1 MKTET
6 RCLSNAQVIETLDMI
21 NRAGKCSSLSL
32 PIKLL
37 WELKKDISKLEDIR
51 RDFLAMDKDLNEPYM
66 DDVHSEL
73 VRQKDGSEVRVV
85 KKGYLEEFMRK
96 KKELMEADNEV
107 DLAVFSIKDFGDVDL
122 TLGMLQALSVF
133 IDD

>member
-85 KKGYLEEFMRK
+85 KKDTWKSSCGKRRNSWK
-96 KKELMEADNEV
+96 QTTR
-107 DLAVFSIKDFGDVDL
+107 SIW
-122 TLGMLQALSVF
+122 QSSP
-133 IDD
+133 